1 MLRFSGYWLYATG
14 IIHVFVGVWLYAE
27 PLVAISQNGFFNAVD
42 PYCDRNTAFW
52 FLMFVPLLFA
62 IGQLCCWAQVKGI
75 ALPTFLGWY
84 LLATSIVGIVLMPI
98 SGFWLLII
106 PSVLIIIASRQ
117 IVNSLINRSSK
128 V

>member
-1 MLRFSGYWLYATG
+1 MLRFCGYWLYATS
-14 IIHVFVGVWLYAE
+14 IIHVLVGVWLYAE

-75 ALPTFLGWY
+75 TLPTFLGWY

-106 PSVLIIIASRQ
+106 PSVLIVIASHQ
-117 IVNSLINRSSK
+117 SKSSNTSISYK
-128 V
+128 A